1 MKRKLVTFVEKE
13 RKKKEW
19 GGGVGFRKAVEDII
33 GDFRFN
39 CFV

>member
-1 MKRKLVTFVEKE
+1 M
-13 RKKKEW
+13 KKKEKRGE
-19 GGGVGFRKAVEDII
+19 GGGGFRKAVEDII